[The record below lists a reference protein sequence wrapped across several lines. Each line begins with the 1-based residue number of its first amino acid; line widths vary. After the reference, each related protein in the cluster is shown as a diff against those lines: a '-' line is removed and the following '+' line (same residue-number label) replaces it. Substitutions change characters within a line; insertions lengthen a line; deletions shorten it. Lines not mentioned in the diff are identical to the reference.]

1 MKLMIV
7 VVNNRDK
14 RAFCDALIQME
25 QGFTEIG
32 STGGFLRE
40 GNTTLLIGA
49 AEENIERILE
59 LVREIC
65 QTRERTVNV
74 APPTLTNLGADVSRP
89 MKILVGGAKV
99 FILDVEEFINV

>member
-1 MKLMIV
+1 MKLLLV

-14 RAFCDALIQME
+14 RDFCDALFQME

-40 GNTTLLIGA
+40 GNTTLLIGVG
-49 AEENIERILE
+49 EENVERILE
-59 LVREIC
+59 LVRDIC
-65 QTRERTVNV
+65 QTRERTMNV
-74 APPTLTNLGADVSRP
+74 AHPTLTNMGADVTRP

-99 FILDVEEFINV
+99 FILDVEEFIDV